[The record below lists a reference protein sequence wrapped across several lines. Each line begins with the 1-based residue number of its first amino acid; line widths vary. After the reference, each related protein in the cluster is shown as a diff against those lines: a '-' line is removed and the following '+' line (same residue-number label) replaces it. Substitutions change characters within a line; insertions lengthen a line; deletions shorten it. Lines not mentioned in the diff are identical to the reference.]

1 MYVFKIYA
9 RWWKYFI
16 GFVVTSLAYF
26 ITYNFSSYVKKLPLC
41 HWPTNELAYLSST
54 KFILILHFPNVLGN
68 KLSQVKCFLNPPKL
82 KLIFTK
88 QLKFLQRKYELRGGL
103 GSQEV

>member
-1 MYVFKIYA
+1 M
-9 RWWKYFI
+9 
-16 GFVVTSLAYF
+16 VTSLAYF

-68 KLSQVKCFLNPPKL
+68 KLSQVKCFLNLLKL
-82 KLIFTK
+82 KLIFFQCNENLSEEYIVGSRGAS
-88 QLKFLQRKYELRGGL
+88 QLGG
-103 GSQEV
+103 VF